1 MPQKFQI
8 CDKAHSVKLGHQK
21 GPFRAPFEKNVP
33 FFTIVF
39 TKKLKSG
46 KAPFHEIG
54 IGSYADG
61 CGSLSED
68 LPDPLVQGAWAAR
81 IEERMELAWRRE
93 SGLVDNDVRVQ

>member
-1 MPQKFQI
+1 MVKNTRISRLWCTILQI
-8 CDKAHSVKLGHQK
+8 K
-21 GPFRAPFEKNVP
+21 GWRTY
-33 FFTIVF
+33 TIY
-39 TKKLKSG
+39 S
-46 KAPFHEIG
+46 